1 MGNKLAKDTIQQ
13 IIIKGTNAPLDLHQ
27 IEQYG
32 IPIKYL
38 KTPRS
43 SETLDL
49 DNMAEHI
56 KYDIVPQNSI
66 MVKII
71 DGDIAGLKE
80 FVYGISFI
88 DQRSVYISVKRL
100 KQQYYTPDDI
110 KECVHYY
117 GKTIDELV
125 FSKYTEAQLLQ
136 YLLIHEMGHVLTNRS
151 YHCADK
157 NCVMHQIRSIVDL
170 TKPPDYCSS
179 CSNIILSNTC

>member
-1 MGNKLAKDTIQQ
+1 MGNNLAKDTIQQ
-13 IIIKGTNAPLDLHQ
+13 VIIKGTDVSLDLHQ

-43 SETLDL
+43 PETLDL

-56 KYDIVPQNSI
+56 KYDIVPLNCI

-71 DGDIAGLKE
+71 DGDIAGSKE

-100 KQQYYTPDDI
+100 KQQYYDANEI
-110 KECVHYY
+110 KDYVNFY
-117 GKTIDELV
+117 GKTPDELV

-136 YLLIHEMGHVLTNRS
+136 YLLIHEIGHVLTNRS
-151 YHCADK
+151 YHCTDK
-157 NCVMHQIRSIVDL
+157 NCVMHRVRSIVDL